1 MFKAKDF
8 MIGWELGKDA
18 QEQRKQNRL
27 REGLKQLDE
36 QQVEEIKTPQ
46 AADPNTEQSKMLAA
60 QNEGLTN
67 ELPPTPV
74 VTGYQYGDQTFKYK
88 PPAELISALKAD
100 RRAALFEQH
109 GDIDKAQVLREAAV
123 KQRATAIQGIMDR
136 AVRSG
141 RLEDMFAGYSLI
153 DDGYDASFER
163 GKVGSITAYW
173 WDQANPDKRSVAFT
187 AANEQ
192 EARQR
197 IMDMMDPEL
206 SSKLA
211 DAETNRA
218 LRQAQ
223 IQNMEE
229 TRGLRQDYNSER
241 LMIQKQ
247 QQLQQ
252 QANYWTEVANRATSE
267 GEYVQAMQQRDTAM
281 RQLSGIGG
289 GGLSGAPTP
298 GSPQAGTIPP
308 RAIFDYLVSQKGIDP
323 VKALGVVAS
332 AEQESGF
339 NPTATH
345 DNGTGYG
352 LFGHRLDRRDQL
364 FQHAGNP
371 NPSWMQQIDYLI
383 TEPEMQD
390 YLGGNYG
397 NDYGLAAKQ
406 FTRLVER
413 PKNTEL
419 RAAERAG
426 LARNYEA
433 YLANAP
439 QPGTSNAPAPSTPS
453 GTDYGAQFRAR
464 QEAAR
469 MPKPGKEPSVAE
481 MIQLRNAAIEE
492 LGTTLESIKKPEERQ
507 RLISQKMDEIRGDIG
522 AGGYDANASMGQIV
536 KGGGAG
542 TAKDKPGGE
551 AGGGASQTWEQAS
564 SEVAGKKATQAQ
576 SKAVAAE
583 QARFGAMLADVDK
596 RWVNVPVTAM
606 NFGLTNADTSYGT
619 KQQAINDLQ
628 MIEGLWKTGLLTP
641 KDQQLARKSL
651 DAIYGRY
658 PELRPKTNQ

>member
-1 MFKAKDF
+1 MAFRAKDF
-8 MIGWELGKDA
+8 LIGWELAKDA
-18 QEQRKQNRL
+18 NEEGRKNQL
-27 REGLKQLDE
+27 REGLKKLDE
-36 QQVEEIKTPQ
+36 QQIEEVKTPQ

-163 GKVGSITAYW
+163 GKDGSITAYW

-281 RQLSGIGG
+281 RLLSGIGG
-289 GGLSGAPTP
+289 SAPGSAQDLGSAQGLSKNTTQWRPVVEDATRNLRYVTPDLALAVIQQESNGNATAMSPAGAIGLMQLMPGTARDLGVSNPYDPIANIRGGVRYLDDLVARYDGDVQKGLMAYNWGMGNVDKHLAGQSTGVPRETQNYVPGVMSRFGGAPQQGLTT
-298 GSPQAGTIPP
+298 SPNA
-308 RAIFDYLVSQKGIDP
+308 
-323 VKALGVVAS
+323 
-332 AEQESGF
+332 
-339 NPTATH
+339 TA
-345 DNGTGYG
+345 
-352 LFGHRLDRRDQL
+352 
-364 FQHAGNP
+364 A
-371 NPSWMQQIDYLI
+371 
-383 TEPEMQD
+383 
-390 YLGGNYG
+390 
-397 NDYGLAAKQ
+397 
-406 FTRLVER
+406 
-413 PKNTEL
+413 
-419 RAAERAG
+419 
-426 LARNYEA
+426 
-433 YLANAP
+433 
-439 QPGTSNAPAPSTPS
+439 APAADPRFMRI
-453 GTDYGAQFRAR
+453 AEAR
-464 QEAAR
+464 REAAR

-522 AGGYDANASMGQIV
+522 AGGYDAVGSMGQI
-536 KGGGAG
+536 ANG
-542 TAKDKPGGE
+542 TAKDN
-551 AGGGASQTWEQAS
+551 AGGLTGSDFATVSKAAATGVRKGVNDSALAKEQAKFDQRVQS
-564 SEVAGKKATQAQ
+564 HANSLRALESTKASNPEEAKRQAQ
-576 SKAVAAE
+576 AA
-583 QARFGAMLADVDK
+583 LAD
-596 RWVNVPVTAM
+596 
-606 NFGLTNADTSYGT
+606 
-619 KQQAINDLQ
+619 
-628 MIEGLWKTGLLTP
+628 IEGLYPNLTAAG
-641 KDQQLARKSL
+641 KQAAATALNG
-651 DAIYGRY
+651 IYRLF
-658 PELRPKTNQ
+658 PELAPQP

>member
-163 GKVGSITAYW
+163 GKDGSITAYW

-206 SSKLA
+206 ASKLA
-211 DAETNRA
+211 DAES
-218 LRQAQ
+218 LREWRKSQAK
-223 IQNMEE
+223 N
-229 TRGLRQDYNSER
+229 
-241 LMIQKQ
+241 Q
-247 QQLQQ
+247 QF
-252 QANYWTEVANRATSE
+252 AREDRATMAQDRVRMQE
-267 GEYVQAMQQRDTAM
+267 EKQLLDQARFYDEMAKKAEAIGQKDVFVQASQKRDALIA
-281 RQLSGIGG
+281 QLSGAS
-289 GGLSGAPTP
+289 GGLRTP
-298 GSPQAGTIPP
+298 GTPQPGAIPP
-308 RAIFDYLVSQKGIDP
+308 RAIFDYLVREKGVDP
-323 VKALGVVAS
+323 VAAIGVVAS

-339 NPTATH
+339 DPTTVH
-345 DNGTGYG
+345 DSGTGYG
-352 LFGHRLDRRDQL
+352 LFGHRLDRRSKL
-364 FQHAGNP
+364 FNHAGNQ
-371 NPSWMQQIDYLI
+371 NPSWTQQIDYLL
-383 TEPEMQD
+383 TEPQMQQ
-390 YLGGNYG
+390 YLSGNYG
-397 NDYGLAAKQ
+397 DDYGLAARQ
-406 FTRLVER
+406 FTKLVEK
-413 PKNTEL
+413 PADTEL
-419 RAAERAG
+419 RANERAG
-426 LARNYEA
+426 LARNYLP
-433 YLANAP
+433 YLADAP
-439 QPGTSNAPAPSTPS
+439 QRGTPSEPSQQGLIDYGTAFDQSRAARQQMKPGTALSEKDRIEIERGLIEDSMYQLNQDPSTKNWS
-453 GTDYGAQFRAR
+453 FDTKMAKAREMAQ
-464 QEAAR
+464 
-469 MPKPGKEPSVAE
+469 K
-481 MIQLRNAAIEE
+481 QLA
-492 LGTTLESIKKPEERQ
+492 
-507 RLISQKMDEIRGDIG
+507 
-522 AGGYDANASMGQIV
+522 
-536 KGGGAG
+536 
-542 TAKDKPGGE
+542 GGE
-551 AGGGASQTWEQAS
+551 AETPEQRA
-564 SEVAGKKATQAQ
+564 ARAA
-576 SKAVAAE
+576 AVFR
-583 QARFGAMLADVDK
+583 QM
-596 RWVNVPVTAM
+596 
-606 NFGLTNADTSYGT
+606 FGLPAP
-619 KQQAINDLQ
+619 QAN
-628 MIEGLWKTGLLTP
+628 
-641 KDQQLARKSL
+641 
-651 DAIYGRY
+651 
-658 PELRPKTNQ
+658 

>member
-163 GKVGSITAYW
+163 GKDGSITAYW

-281 RQLSGIGG
+281 RQLSGIAG

-308 RAIFDYLVSQKGIDP
+308 RAILTTWSAKRVLTPSRRWVLWP
-323 VKALGVVAS
+323 VLSRSLG
-332 AEQESGF
+332 
-339 NPTATH
+339 
-345 DNGTGYG
+345 
-352 LFGHRLDRRDQL
+352 
-364 FQHAGNP
+364 
-371 NPSWMQQIDYLI
+371 
-383 TEPEMQD
+383 
-390 YLGGNYG
+390 
-397 NDYGLAAKQ
+397 
-406 FTRLVER
+406 
-413 PKNTEL
+413 
-419 RAAERAG
+419 
-426 LARNYEA
+426 
-433 YLANAP
+433 
-439 QPGTSNAPAPSTPS
+439 STPRRPMTTAR
-453 GTDYGAQFRAR
+453 GMGYLDIALTGA
-464 QEAAR
+464 
-469 MPKPGKEPSVAE
+469 
-481 MIQLRNAAIEE
+481 
-492 LGTTLESIKKPEERQ
+492 
-507 RLISQKMDEIRGDIG
+507 
-522 AGGYDANASMGQIV
+522 
-536 KGGGAG
+536 
-542 TAKDKPGGE
+542 
-551 AGGGASQTWEQAS
+551 
-564 SEVAGKKATQAQ
+564 
-576 SKAVAAE
+576 
-583 QARFGAMLADVDK
+583 
-596 RWVNVPVTAM
+596 
-606 NFGLTNADTSYGT
+606 TSYSSTRATRIPVGCSRSIT
-619 KQQAINDLQ
+619 
-628 MIEGLWKTGLLTP
+628 
-641 KDQQLARKSL
+641 
-651 DAIYGRY
+651 
-658 PELRPKTNQ
+658 